1 MKSLKEFTPFLFKKA
16 EMRTRIATM
25 LLIASLIAAVPLA
38 AQQPRFRLVDLG
50 TLGGPH
56 SYGSINGTGF
66 RLLNDSGIVGSFADT
81 AMPDPNAPDCP
92 NCFLAH
98 AFRWKHGVIS
108 DLGALPG
115 VNFSAVGSIN
125 SRGWATGQSQTST
138 IDPVAGIPEFRGV
151 LWKEGQILDLG
162 TLGSGTESLGIWV
175 NDAGQVIGFS
185 TINTEP
191 DPVGFF
197 GFPTHTF
204 IWQNGQKLDI
214 GTLGGNDTF
223 PGGASCSHPPEG
235 LVWGASTT
243 STTLNSDTGL
253 PTIDP
258 FLWDHGKMTDLG
270 TLGGTFGFAQCTN
283 SRHQVIGLSSLGET
297 PIACTDGRLTGCHA
311 FLWEDGRMQ
320 DLGTLG
326 GPNSEAQ
333 WINESGLIVG
343 SADFPRPQPDVNPH
357 DAVIWENGTIK
368 DLGTVDGDPCS
379 RAYGLNAR
387 GQVVGGSSDCQHGF
401 LHAFLW
407 QEGGPMLDLNKLI
420 PPGSGWVLTNAF
432 NINDRGEILAKA
444 APVGF
449 TPNDDADLGHLALL
463 IPCED
468 DSNCE
473 NSIERPE
480 TLFPQALAPRGSQLS
495 RPEIAAQPRTLKDN
509 ITSWRARFAG
519 RYHLAEH

>member
-1 MKSLKEFTPFLFKKA
+1 
-16 EMRTRIATM
+16 MRTRIAVIP
-25 LLIASLIAAVPLA
+25 LIASLLAATPLA
-38 AQQPRFRLVDLG
+38 AQHPRFRLVDIG

-56 SYGSINGTGF
+56 SHGEINGADV
-66 RLLNDSGIVGSFADT
+66 LLNNSGIVASWADT
-81 AMPDPNAPDCP
+81 AMPDPNAPGCAD
-92 NCFLAH
+92 CFLGH
-98 AFRWKHGVIS
+98 AFRWKDGVIS

-125 SRGWATGQSQTST
+125 SRGWATGQSQTSML
-138 IDPVAGIPEFRGV
+138 DPVLGIPEFRAV

-162 TLGSGTESLGIWV
+162 ILGSGTESLGAFV

-191 DPVGFF
+191 DPVGFL

-204 IWQNGQKLDI
+204 IWQSGHMHDI
-214 GTLGGNDTF
+214 GTLGGDDTF
-223 PGGASCSHPPEG
+223 TDSSCSHPPEG
-235 LVWGASTT
+235 TVAGQSST

-253 PTIDP
+253 PTFDP

-270 TLGGTFGFAQCTN
+270 TLGGTWGFAHCTN
-283 SRHQVIGLSSLGET
+283 HRRQVIGASSLAAT
-297 PIACTDGRLTGCHA
+297 PIACTDGHLTGCHA
-311 FLWEDGRMQ
+311 FLWENGQMR

-333 WINESGLIVG
+333 WINESGLIAG
-343 SADFPRPQPDVNPH
+343 SADFPRPQPTVNHH
-357 DAVIWENGTIK
+357 DAVIWKHGKIK

-379 RAYGLNAR
+379 RAYGLNER
-387 GQVVGGSSDCQHGF
+387 GQVVGGSSDCTTGF

-407 QEGGPMLDLNKLI
+407 EEGGPMLDLNKLI

-444 APVGF
+444 APEGF

-463 IPCED
+463 VPCKED
-468 DSNCE
+468 GSDCE
-473 NSIERPE
+473 NRIERPE
-480 TLFPQALAPRGSQLS
+480 SLFGQGVALRNGQRSSPTVAG
-495 RPEIAAQPRTLKDN
+495 QPRTPADN
-509 ITSWRARFAG
+509 VAAWRARFAK
-519 RYHLAEH
+519 RLAEH